1 MAGVLLVL
9 SGLGLRSWAAGTL
22 RKGQSLTTTG
32 PYSLCRHPLYLGTGL
47 LLTGG
52 SVLVPAL
59 LPGLALAVAITWIT
73 MGREE
78 RRLAVKYGSAWKEYV
93 ARTPC
98 VIPWR
103 LPRMIAGEWRL
114 RQWLRSRE
122 YNAVGASVLAAVA
135 LLVWHAVSQRLGG
148 Q

>member
-32 PYSLCRHPLYLGTGL
+32 PYSLCRHPLYLGTVL

-78 RRLAVKYGSAWKEYV
+78 RRLEVKYGSAWKEYL
-93 ARTPC
+93 ARTPR

-103 LPRMIAGEWRL
+103 LPHLIAGEWRL

-135 LLVWHAVSQRLGG
+135 IVVWHAVSQRLGS